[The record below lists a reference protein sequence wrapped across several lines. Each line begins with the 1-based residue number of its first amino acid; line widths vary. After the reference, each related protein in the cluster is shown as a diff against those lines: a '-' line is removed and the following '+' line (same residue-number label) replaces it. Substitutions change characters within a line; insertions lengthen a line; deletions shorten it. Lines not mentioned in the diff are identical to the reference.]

1 MASSVCEVP
10 SEEKE
15 FVPIPVRRQA
25 AAIAE
30 RTGAQPFIEHESTT
44 AIRVIHTSGRLRVE
58 VPFRRGSRG
67 WQQSGCLLLLKDGK
81 LHEYTDLWATYTELA
96 QSLPPAADGPAHLP
110 VLPPLDED
118 EFPTEVQRN
127 LAFLRQ
133 RLSGRSDV
141 AVHVGQ
147 DDKGRYVLV
156 MASTKATVHMVFE
169 PEWRHGR
176 KGAKLTATDPIRVV
190 TADGRDLTEEANGKP
205 KEALS
210 RLLAAPPGSGA
221 GEADAGNTQGAQ
233 AGGPSSRKG
242 TVQRE

>member
-1 MASSVCEVP
+1 MTSSAFEVP
-10 SEEKE
+10 SKEQE
-15 FVPIPVRRQA
+15 FVPIPVQREA

-30 RTGAQPFIEHESTT
+30 RTGADPLIEHESTT
-44 AIRVIHTSGRLRVE
+44 VIRVSHTSGRLRVE
-58 VPFRRGSRG
+58 ATFRRGSRG
-67 WQQSGCLLLLKDGK
+67 WKQSGCLLLLKDGK
-81 LHEYTDLWATYTELA
+81 LHDYTDIWATYAELA
-96 QSLPPAADGPAHLP
+96 RSLPPAADGPAQLP

-118 EFPTEVQRN
+118 EFPTEIQRN

-176 KGAKLTATDPIRVV
+176 KGAKLTVTNPIRVV
-190 TADGRDLTEEANGKP
+190 TADGRDLTEEANGKLN
-205 KEALS
+205 KALS
-210 RLLAAPPGSGA
+210 HLLATPPGSEG
-221 GEADAGNTQGAQ
+221 GEADAGSAQEGQ

-242 TVQRE
+242 TVLRL